1 MQGEGQLSPFFV
13 GGEKLNQDTRYFTA
27 RDVAGLITST
37 PLEVARM
44 GQVIIPD
51 VPSDGR
57 GYKSLY
63 SFRNMVEMRLG
74 EELSNIGVAWKRI
87 YKYIEELR
95 RSHGRWLEQDGL
107 DGWLVLDRF
116 WKWGAGTTLDMAID
130 SVFKDRPQ
138 DVIVAV
144 NVGMIK
150 RALRNRMTRDGD
162 SLTDEEFN
170 ETVRQIEDSGKTF
183 NSERS

>member
-1 MQGEGQLSPFFV
+1 M
-13 GGEKLNQDTRYFTA
+13 DRDMRYFTA
-27 RDVAGLITST
+27 GDVAGLITST

-44 GQVIIPD
+44 GQVIIAD

-57 GYKSLY
+57 GYKAMY

-74 EELSNIGVAWKRI
+74 EELSNIGVQWKRI

-95 RSHGRWLEQDGL
+95 RSHGRWLEEDGL

-116 WKWGAGTTLDMAID
+116 WKWGAGTTLDMAII

-138 DVIVAV
+138 DILVAV

-150 RALRNRMTRDGD
+150 RALRSRITRDGD

-170 ETVRQIEDSGKTF
+170 ETVRQIEDEGSNFSKG
-183 NSERS
+183 RS

>member
-1 MQGEGQLSPFFV
+1 MRGEGYSSPFFTRR
-13 GGEKLNQDTRYFTA
+13 KILNQDTKYFTA
-27 RDVAGLITST
+27 GCVAELITST

-57 GYKSLY
+57 GYKSMY

-74 EELSNIGVAWKRI
+74 EELSNIGVPWKRI

-95 RSHGRWLEQDGL
+95 KSHGRWLEEDGL

-116 WKWGAGTTLDMAID
+116 WKWGAGTTLDMAII
-130 SVFKDRPQ
+130 SVFKDRSQ
-138 DVIVAV
+138 DVLVAV

-150 RALRNRMTRDGD
+150 RALRSRMIRDGD
-162 SLTDEEFN
+162 SLSDEEFH
-170 ETVRQIEDSGKTF
+170 ETVRQIEDEGKNF
-183 NSERS
+183 NGGRS